1 MSIILRQN
9 ENLVKIVRKHVMFL
23 LPVFFTWP
31 LVVVALV
38 LVRYLARFD
47 FFGYWPLILAFAVLL
62 VLLVVMYRFFIWR
75 MDALIITDQRVVEN
89 EQRGFFSKT
98 VTELLYRDIL
108 EISYSKEGM
117 TASICNYGDIKIR
130 TASEN
135 EIVFE
140 KIPNPAGVVEVINRI
155 RQSGFV
161 AAPSATPSPPQY

>member
-1 MSIILRQN
+1 MPIILRQN

-31 LVVVALV
+31 LLVVALV
-38 LVRYLARFD
+38 LVRYLAHFD
-47 FFGYWPLILAFAVLL
+47 FFGYWPLVLAFTVLL
-62 VLLVVMYRFFIWR
+62 VLLIVLYRFFIWR

-108 EISYSKEGM
+108 EISYVKEGV
-117 TASICNYGDIKIR
+117 TSSLYNFGDIKIR

-135 EIVFE
+135 ELVFE
-140 KIPNPAGVVEVINRI
+140 KIPAPAEVVEVINRI
-155 RQSGFV
+155 RQSSQLR
-161 AAPSATPSPPQY
+161 ASP

>member
-1 MSIILRQN
+1 MPVILRQN
-9 ENLVKIVRKHVMFL
+9 ENLVKIVRKHSMFL

-31 LVVVALV
+31 LLVVALV
-38 LVRYLARFD
+38 LVRFLANFD
-47 FFGYWPLILAFAVLL
+47 FFGYWPPVLAFAVLL
-62 VLLVVMYRFFIWR
+62 VLLVIAYKFFIWR

-117 TASICNYGDIKIR
+117 SASLYNYGDIKIR

-135 EIVFE
+135 ELVFE
-140 KIPNPAGVVEVINRI
+140 KIPNPAEVIEIINKI
-155 RQSGFV
+155 RQSG
-161 AAPSATPSPPQY
+161 PSSHV

>member
-1 MSIILRQN
+1 MPIILRQN
-9 ENLVKIVRKHVMFL
+9 ENLVKMVRKHVIFL
-23 LPVFFTWP
+23 LPVFFGWP
-31 LVVVALV
+31 WIIVALI

-47 FFGYWPLILAFAVLL
+47 FFGYWPFVLILAVLL
-62 VLLVVMYRFFIWR
+62 ILLVIMYRLFIWR

-108 EISYSKEGM
+108 EISYTKEGV
-117 TASICNYGDIKIR
+117 ASSIYNYGDIKIR

-140 KIPNPAGVVEVINRI
+140 KVPDPAGVVEVINKN
-155 RQSGFV
+155 RQN
-161 AAPSATPSPPQY
+161 PATPS

>member
-1 MSIILRQN
+1 
-9 ENLVKIVRKHVMFL
+9 MFL

-31 LVVVALV
+31 LLIVALI
-38 LVRYLARFD
+38 LVRYLTHFN
-47 FFGYWPLILAFAVLL
+47 FFGYWPPVLAFAVLL
-62 VLLVVMYRFFIWR
+62 VLPIVLYRFFIWR

-117 TASICNYGDIKIR
+117 NASLYNYGDIKIR

-135 EIVFE
+135 ELVFE
-140 KIPNPAGVVEVINRI
+140 KIPNPAEVVEVINKI
-155 RQSGFV
+155 RQNNQLRVS
-161 AAPSATPSPPQY
+161 S

>member
-23 LPVFFTWP
+23 LPVFFAWP
-31 LVVVALV
+31 LIVVALI
-38 LVRYLARFD
+38 LVRYLAHFD
-47 FFGYWPLILAFAVLL
+47 FFGYWPLVLAFAVLL
-62 VLLVVMYRFFIWR
+62 VLLVVLYKLFIWR

-117 TASICNYGDIKIR
+117 TASIYNYGDIKIR

-135 EIVFE
+135 ELVFE
-140 KIPNPAGVVEVINRI
+140 KIPNPAEAVEVINGI
-155 RQSGFV
+155 RQTIR
-161 AAPSATPSPPQY
+161 APS

>member
-1 MSIILRQN
+1 
-9 ENLVKIVRKHVMFL
+9 MFL

-31 LVVVALV
+31 LIVVALI
-38 LVRYLARFD
+38 LIRYLARFD
-47 FFGYWPLILAFAVLL
+47 FFGYWPLVLAFAILL
-62 VLLVVMYRFFIWR
+62 VLLIVIYRFFIWR

-117 TASICNYGDIKIR
+117 TASLYNFGDIKIR
-130 TASEN
+130 TAAEN

-140 KIPNPAGVVEVINRI
+140 KIPAPAEVVEVINRI
-155 RQSGFV
+155 RQNSQLRV
-161 AAPSATPSPPQY
+161 SP

>member
-1 MSIILRQN
+1 MPIILRQN
-9 ENLVKIVRKHVMFL
+9 ENLVKVVRKHVMFL

-31 LVVVALV
+31 LIIVALV

-47 FFGYWPLILAFAVLL
+47 FFGYWPLVLAFAVLL
-62 VLLVVMYRFFIWR
+62 VLLIVLYRFFIWR

-108 EISYSKEGM
+108 EISYTKEGIV
-117 TASICNYGDIKIR
+117 ASFYNYGDIKIR

-135 EIVFE
+135 ELVFE
-140 KIPNPAGVVEVINRI
+140 KIPGPAEVIEAINKI
-155 RQSGFV
+155 RQTGNV
-161 AAPSATPSPPQY
+161 PL

>member
-1 MSIILRQN
+1 MPIILRQN
-9 ENLVKIVRKHVMFL
+9 ENLVKIVRKHVIFL

-31 LVVVALV
+31 LIVVALV
-38 LVRYLARFD
+38 LVRYLASFD
-47 FFGYWPLILAFAVLL
+47 FFGYWLLVLAFAVLL
-62 VLLVVMYRFFIWR
+62 VLLIVMYRFYIWR
-75 MDALIITDQRVVEN
+75 MDALVITDQRVVEN

-108 EISYSKEGM
+108 EISYSKEGVI
-117 TASICNYGDIKIR
+117 SSLYNYGDIKIR

-155 RQSGFV
+155 RQDGQLR
-161 AAPSATPSPPQY
+161 ALP

>member
-1 MSIILRQN
+1 MPIILRQN

-31 LVVVALV
+31 LIVVALI
-38 LVRYLARFD
+38 LVRYLAHFN
-47 FFGYWPLILAFAVLL
+47 FFGYWPPILAFAVLL
-62 VLLVVMYRFFIWR
+62 VLLIVMYGFFIWR

-117 TASICNYGDIKIR
+117 NASLYNYGDIKIR

-135 EIVFE
+135 ELVFE
-140 KIPNPAGVVEVINRI
+140 KIPNPAEVVEVINRI

-161 AAPSATPSPPQY
+161 AASSAAQFPPQY

>member
-9 ENLVKIVRKHVMFL
+9 ENLVKIMRKHMMFL
-23 LPVFFTWP
+23 LPAFFTWP
-31 LVVVALV
+31 LIIVALV

-47 FFGYWPLILAFAVLL
+47 FFGYWPLVLALAVLL
-62 VLLVVMYRFFIWR
+62 ILLIILYRLFIWR

-108 EISYSKEGM
+108 EISYTKEGIS
-117 TASICNYGDIKIR
+117 ASLYNFGDIKIR
-130 TASEN
+130 TAAEN

-140 KIPNPAGVVEVINRI
+140 KIPNPAEVVETINRI
-155 RQSGFV
+155 RQSSQ
-161 AAPSATPSPPQY
+161 APS